1 MSRVASSLWESTTI
15 TSMGGSWTTRLSNR
29 AAMFLASLRT
39 VVTILTNNAARI
51 GPAVMMLSTFIRAEL
66 SLLSALGYFGVL
78 SMGRI
83 VTIIGTRPE
92 IIKMA
97 PVVKALDALD
107 HEHVLVHSGQHYDLM
122 MDRIFFRDMDL
133 REPDHQF
140 ELKGQEPH
148 VQVATTM
155 RQVAPVAKE
164 ADLVITHGDT
174 NTTVAGAL
182 LANKLGRP
190 LAHVE
195 AGIRSFD
202 KTMPEEINRIIA
214 DQLSNL
220 LFAPTPVS
228 RENLRRENV
237 TDGVHVVGNSVIDA
251 LLQNIA
257 IAEKRSDVLSR
268 LGLSPGG
275 YLLLTFHRAENV
287 DAKERLARALVA
299 FEAAAREARLP
310 IVFPIHPR
318 TPKRLRE
325 FGPEKRAASAP
336 SLRRI
341 EPTGYL
347 DMLMLERSAALVM
360 TDSGGLQEESC
371 FFRVPCVTLR
381 ENTERPETLEI
392 GSNVLAGTDPE
403 RVRDAVRRQL
413 DAKRAWPNPY
423 GDGTT
428 GKQIAQRVAA
438 HLGWHAG
445 SRRLRS
451 LEEPGGSRASNR
463 EGG

>member
-1 MSRVASSLWESTTI
+1 
-15 TSMGGSWTTRLSNR
+15 
-29 AAMFLASLRT
+29 
-39 VVTILTNNAARI
+39 
-51 GPAVMMLSTFIRAEL
+51 
-66 SLLSALGYFGVL
+66 
-78 SMGRI
+78 MGRI

-122 MDRIFFRDMDL
+122 MDRIFFRDLDL

-148 VQVATTM
+148 VQVATTI
-155 RQVAPVAKE
+155 RQVAPVAKR

-182 LANKLGRP
+182 LANKLSRP

-202 KTMPEEINRIIA
+202 KTMSEEVNRIIA
-214 DQLSNL
+214 DQLSNF
-220 LFAPTPVS
+220 LFAPTPTS
-228 RENLRRENV
+228 RENLHRENV
-237 TDGVHVVGNSVIDA
+237 TEGVHVVGNSVIDA
-251 LLQNIA
+251 LLQNLP
-257 IAEKRSDVLSR
+257 IAEKRSDVLTR
-268 LGLSPGG
+268 LGLTRGG
-275 YLLLTFHRAENV
+275 YIVLTFHRAENV
-287 DAKERLARALVA
+287 DSKERLSRALVA
-299 FEAAAREARLP
+299 FERAAGEAGMP
-310 IVFPIHPR
+310 ILFPIHPR
-318 TPKRLRE
+318 TARRLQE
-325 FGPEKRAASAP
+325 FGLEKRAEEQP

-347 DMLMLERSAALVM
+347 DMLVLEKNAALVM

-413 DAKRAWPNPY
+413 DAERNWPNPY

-428 GKQIAQRVAA
+428 GERIAELLAV
-438 HLGWHAG
+438 HLG
-445 SRRLRS
+445 
-451 LEEPGGSRASNR
+451 
-463 EGG
+463 

>member
-1 MSRVASSLWESTTI
+1 
-15 TSMGGSWTTRLSNR
+15 
-29 AAMFLASLRT
+29 
-39 VVTILTNNAARI
+39 
-51 GPAVMMLSTFIRAEL
+51 MMLSTFIRAEL

-122 MDRIFFRDMDL
+122 MDRIFFRDMEL
-133 REPDHQF
+133 REPNYRF
-140 ELKGQEPH
+140 ELKEQPPH
-148 VQVATTM
+148 LQVATTM
-155 RQVAPVAKE
+155 RQVATVAKS
-164 ADLVITHGDT
+164 ADLVIIHGDT

-182 LANKLGRP
+182 LASKLDRP

-202 KTMPEEINRIIA
+202 KSMPEEVNRIIA

-228 RENLRRENV
+228 RENLQRENV
-237 TDGVHVVGNSVIDA
+237 TEGVHVVGNSVIDA
-251 LLQNIA
+251 LRQNLP

-268 LGLSPGG
+268 LGLTPGG
-275 YLLLTFHRAENV
+275 YMILTLHRSENV
-287 DAKERLARALVA
+287 DSKERLSRALVA
-299 FEAAAREARLP
+299 FERADDEAGMP
-310 IVFPIHPR
+310 ILFPIHPR
-318 TPKRLRE
+318 TAKRLQE
-325 FGPEKRAASAP
+325 FGLEKRADEQA

-347 DMLMLERSAALVM
+347 DMLILEKNAALVM

-413 DAKRAWPNPY
+413 DAERNWLNPY

-428 GKQIAQRVAA
+428 GERIAQLVAA
-438 HLGWHAG
+438 SLG
-445 SRRLRS
+445 
-451 LEEPGGSRASNR
+451 
-463 EGG
+463 